1 MNSDEITVSDYMD
14 AMAGQAARDIVAER
28 VRQITVYDFDA
39 DHDDIHDGR
48 QIAEAA
54 AAYGLAYAGHASW
67 AVNVWPWDAAWWK
80 PSGGRGRRRDLV
92 KAGALILAE
101 IERLDRLERK
111 AMVNGNSRRI
121 Q

>member
-1 MNSDEITVSDYMD
+1 MKSDEITVSGYMA

-39 DHDDIHDGR
+39 EHDDIHDGR

-54 AAYGLAYAGHASW
+54 AAYVLAYAGHASW
-67 AVNVWPWDAAWWK
+67 AVDVWPWDAAWWK
-80 PSGGRGRRRDLV
+80 PGDHRRNLV

-101 IERLDRLERK
+101 IERLDRIQRE

-121 Q
+121 D